1 MTSKAKILVVD
12 DDDGIRESLSLI
24 LKKRGY
30 LAESCACGKDA
41 IEKLENSSYDILLT
55 DLKMPEMTGIEL
67 LKTAAKLNPSMGAII
82 MTGFGEINTYLEAM
96 DLGAAEYLNK
106 PVKSEELELIIE
118 KVMAKKTVQT

>member
-1 MTSKAKILVVD
+1 MSKAKILVVD

-30 LAESCACGKDA
+30 LAESCNCGKDA
-41 IEKLENSSYDILLT
+41 IDRLRESTYDILLT

-67 LKTAAKLNPSMGAII
+67 LKTAGKLYPSMGAII

-118 KVMAKKTVQT
+118 KVMTKESIDA